1 MLDGMLRGDMITYM
15 SKHESSRSAGPRT
28 VTAAPPPASRGR
40 KRILVV
46 DDEKDLLDL
55 ITYNLQRSGYDFVTA
70 ANGNEALELSL
81 RELPDLIILDLM
93 LPGIDGTEVAR
104 RLKADSRTAQIPI
117 IMLTAKSE
125 ETDVVVG
132 LTLGADDYVTKPFSV
147 KVLLARI
154 NTVLRRA
161 DGPQASEETGLL
173 RAGPLAID
181 ASKHEVT
188 INGEAAK
195 LTLTEFKLLSAL
207 VNARGRVLTRDQLMD
222 KAMGTDVFVTDRAI
236 DVHITAIRKKLG
248 EASWLIHTVRGVGYR
263 LQETPGE
270 PE

>member
-1 MLDGMLRGDMITYM
+1 M
-15 SKHESSRSAGPRT
+15 SKHDVSRGGSTGGGVAFAAAAASSSSAG
-28 VTAAPPPASRGR
+28 AGSGGGRGR

-46 DDEKDLLDL
+46 DDEKDLVDL
-55 ITYNLQRSGYDFVTA
+55 ITYNLQRNGYDYLSA
-70 ANGNEALELSL
+70 GNGNDALDIAL
-81 RELPDLIILDLM
+81 REQPDLVILDLM

-104 RLKADSRTAQIPI
+104 RLRSDSRTANIPI

-147 KVLLARI
+147 KILLARL

-161 DGPQASEETGLL
+161 EAQQPSEEASVLK
-173 RAGPLAID
+173 AGPLSID
-181 ASKHEVT
+181 TSKHEVT
-188 INGEAAK
+188 INGEAVK

-207 VNARGRVLTRDQLMD
+207 VGARGRVLTRDQLMD

-236 DVHITAIRKKLG
+236 DVHVTAIRKKLAD
-248 EASWLIHTVRGVGYR
+248 ASWLIHTVRGVGYR